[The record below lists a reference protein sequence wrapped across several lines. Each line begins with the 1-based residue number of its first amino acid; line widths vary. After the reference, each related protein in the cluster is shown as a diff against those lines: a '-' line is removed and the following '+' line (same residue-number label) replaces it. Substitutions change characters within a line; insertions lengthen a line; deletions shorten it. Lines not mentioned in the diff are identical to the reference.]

1 MITLSFLSYCFSI
14 KAEEPIE
21 VTLLAIVTLV
31 RLLQNSNAEE
41 PIEVQPRH
49 KRLSRQQLQVMLKKN
64 KNFPLGSICITGL
77 FEQYAYKFN
86 PLILSGLRY

>member
-14 KAEEPIE
+14 KVKEPIE
-21 VTLLAIVTLV
+21 ITLLAIVTLV

-49 KRLSRQQLQVMLKKN
+49 KRLSRQQLQVMLKK
-64 KNFPLGSICITGL
+64 KIKIFHWDL
-77 FEQYAYKFN
+77 YALHGYLN
-86 PLILSGLRY
+86 SMHTSSTH

>member
-31 RLLQNSNAEE
+31 RLLQNSNAQS
-41 PIEVQPRH
+41 IGIGIF
-49 KRLSRQQLQVMLKKN
+49 LS
-64 KNFPLGSICITGL
+64 F
-77 FEQYAYKFN
+77 
-86 PLILSGLRY
+86 

>member
-49 KRLSRQQLQVMLKKN
+49 KRLSRQQLQVMLKK
-64 KNFPLGSICITGL
+64 KIKIFHWDL
-77 FEQYAYKFN
+77 YALQGYLN
-86 PLILSGLRY
+86 STHTSSTH